1 MAQSFENVRLVIADD
16 NQMVR
21 SGLRGAMF
29 SIGFRNINETG
40 SFIKLHDLI
49 DQDAVDLLITAS
61 SLEGNDTGFL
71 ISEMRSQRLGANPFV
86 VVISLLASAEPDYVR
101 KVIDS
106 GADDL
111 VLTPV
116 QPDQLI
122 LRIEKLTRTRKPFVV
137 THDYGGPDRRTKAR
151 AFETHSAPMLE
162 VPNPLKFRAEA
173 TSLDGTRLSRAIA
186 ETAITLNRMKI
197 ERYAVQIDWQVSHIH
212 ATIRDGA
219 MGDPAELIPHVSKL
233 CSVAEDMLRRMRG
246 TGAEPHMGPVSE
258 ILDLA
263 RRLENNP
270 GKIPYADL
278 ERLTALSRTI
288 SRSLGSPP
296 RHAPCAPASV
306 CAPAAMP
313 TRPAA
318 ATQRVAVVT

>member
-16 NQMVR
+16 SQMVR
-21 SGLRGAMF
+21 AGLRGAMF

-49 DQDAVDLLITAS
+49 DQDAIDLLITS
-61 SLEGNDTGFL
+61 SALEGNDTGFL
-71 ISEMRSQRLGANPFV
+71 VSEMRNQRLGTNPFV

-137 THDYGGPDRRTKAR
+137 THDYSGPDRRTKSR

-173 TSLDGTRLSRAIA
+173 TSLDGTRLIRTIG

-197 ERYAVQIDWQVSHIH
+197 ERYAVQIDWLVTHIH

-219 MGDPAELIPHVSKL
+219 VADPAELIPHVTKL
-233 CSVAEDMLRRMRG
+233 CAVAEDMERRMRG
-246 TGAEPHMGPVSE
+246 TAAEMHAAPVAE
-258 ILDLA
+258 VLTLA
-263 RRLENNP
+263 RRLEESP
-270 GKIPYADL
+270 GRIPFTDL
-278 ERLTALSRTI
+278 ERLTSLSRTI
-288 SRSLGSPP
+288 TRALGHPP
-296 RHAPCAPASV
+296 RHAPCAPAAV

-313 TRPAA
+313 PRPV
-318 ATQRVAVVT
+318 TQQRVAVVT